1 MRGFTSSW
9 TIPLHSISSLRRRHQ
24 STSLLLFRSPLSL
37 HSLYSLSASINSH
50 KQFSFMHCQSSS
62 SQQSILFFEL
72 IETPFI
78 SEKACS
84 NKWKKSTVCLWIR
97 LESPLHSAV
106 SSALLLRI
114 SLLSSS
120 SSSAVG
126 YVVLSASLS
135 SVQRDSPEKTKT
147 KKEVRVA
154 EMFHSIPYFLP
165 LHSVSFSYH
174 IINIHAWKRE
184 EKTVRMT
191 ARYIN
196 IDITERSTRGHLII
210 WRILNWLFE

>member
-1 MRGFTSSW
+1 
-9 TIPLHSISSLRRRHQ
+9 
-24 STSLLLFRSPLSL
+24 
-37 HSLYSLSASINSH
+37 
-50 KQFSFMHCQSSS
+50 MHCQSSS

-72 IETPFI
+72 IETSFI
-78 SEKACS
+78 SERACN

-106 SSALLLRI
+106 SNALLLRI
-114 SLLSSS
+114 SLLSS

-135 SVQRDSPEKTKT
+135 SVQREIHLKRQRRRRKWESQRCFT
-147 KKEVRVA
+147 RFLA
-154 EMFHSIPYFLP
+154 FLP
-165 LHSVSFSYH
+165 LHSVSLLPYH

-184 EKTVRMT
+184 GKTVRMT